1 MKIFNIM
8 AWMTFVAASSTAFA
22 GFDEGIEAYTHGD
35 FETALST
42 FRPLAEDGVS
52 GAQYNLGLMYAYGQG
67 VPQNYD
73 EAIKWYRQA
82 AENRYRMAMHNMG
95 DFYAAGKGVQQNY
108 TEAAKWFRAA
118 AENGFVNSQHNLGA
132 LYLHGKG
139 VPQSSIEA
147 YAWLSVAAASGNEGE
162 IRVRDIVARTLT
174 KTNLK
179 AGQKLAK
186 EYLEMYPPRP

>member
-82 AENRYRMAMHNMG
+82 AENGYRMAMHNMG

-108 TEAAKWFRAA
+108 TEAAYF
-118 AENGFVNSQHNLGA
+118 G
-132 LYLHGKG
+132 
-139 VPQSSIEA
+139 
-147 YAWLSVAAASGNEGE
+147 
-162 IRVRDIVARTLT
+162 
-174 KTNLK
+174 
-179 AGQKLAK
+179 
-186 EYLEMYPPRP
+186 PP